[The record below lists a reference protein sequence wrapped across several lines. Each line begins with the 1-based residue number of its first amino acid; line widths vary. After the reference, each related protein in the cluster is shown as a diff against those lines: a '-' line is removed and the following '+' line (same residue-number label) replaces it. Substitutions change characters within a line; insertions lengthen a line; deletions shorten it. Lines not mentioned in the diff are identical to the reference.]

1 VEEEIY
7 QEDEVHRALS
17 DEIAR
22 LTGKRTLTIVE
33 FPAGGTAV
41 TWRVRRDENGTPL
54 ADRRPVEAAVLRD
67 PGALYRLVD
76 PAFIVR
82 TGIVRT
88 GDESAAEPLA
98 KLPDAGRVPAY
109 QCRIPLDQ
117 MLREAIRL
125 SPLVVAYE
133 LALLEEAPGQHHGPG
148 RLELIG
154 QPLFP
159 IGASHGDKVL
169 VRVHVEPTGSD
180 ETCFAVVARDPR
192 STVPPKDQELAPVQI
207 QSAVVPPGTWELTA
221 ELARPGR
228 VVFHGLPVE
237 LSRPASPSP
246 QHLVNAWED
255 IKRRVPE
262 RLTRTEPVHLICL
275 IEVCGGSDLL
285 QLRIDRLVKLVNAA
299 DAASRQL
306 AVTVVAYGP
315 HSVTWAGQ
323 DEAPS
328 VRAWA
333 APADRA
339 EHVLQELAVRRPDE
353 REYLRAAQLECALGW
368 LAGYLSDREGRP
380 VIVTAG
386 GRPPHPHRMDPR
398 TQIIPCPDRVNWR
411 PQLDRLAELGTTF
424 GVLRDKTWQGDIWLA
439 LGQKVTAT
447 VDDPVDMPDFA
458 AALGLHETGQAVPL
472 PLIAG

>member
-1 VEEEIY
+1 MEEEIY
-7 QEDEVHRALS
+7 QEDAVHRALS

-22 LTGKRTLTIVE
+22 LTGKRILTIVE
-33 FPAGGTAV
+33 FSAGGQAV

-67 PGALYRLVD
+67 PDALHRLVD

-88 GDESAAEPLA
+88 GDDPAEEPSAEFPATGP
-98 KLPDAGRVPAY
+98 VPGY
-109 QCRIPLDQ
+109 QCRTPLDQ

-133 LALLEEAPGQHHGPG
+133 LALLEEAPGQQPGTG

-192 STVPPKDQELAPVQI
+192 STVPPKDQALAPVQI

-237 LSRPASPSP
+237 LGRPASPSP
-246 QHLVNAWED
+246 EQLVNSWED

-275 IEVCGGSDLL
+275 IEACGGSDLL

-315 HSVTWAGQ
+315 HSVTWAVE

-411 PQLDRLAELGTTF
+411 PQLDRLVELGTTF

-458 AALGLHETGQAVPL
+458 AALGLHDSGQAVPL